1 MRVIVQFQFQSLN
14 FNVDTNGLYTRSISS
29 KENYLKH
36 VFNFEIRI
44 FIEKQFSIR
53 IQNLNSNLYVK
64 FELDLK
70 LTLKC
75 NFR

>member
-1 MRVIVQFQFQSLN
+1 MRVSVQFQFQSLN

-29 KENYLKH
+29 KENYSKH

-70 LTLKC
+70 LTFKC

>member
-1 MRVIVQFQFQSLN
+1 MRVIVPFQFQSLN

-29 KENYLKH
+29 KENYSKH

>member
-29 KENYLKH
+29 KENYSKH

>member
-29 KENYLKH
+29 KENYSKH

-64 FELDLK
+64 FEVDLK